1 MYQIKSSKQVL
12 AAVPDKDLALDSA
25 QSRSLREQKPIQVYQ
40 GPRLIAL
47 FDKGIKLFGYTPRL
61 RRGVAGWSF
70 TTVARRQPL
79 LNAFYGSNSRYE
91 VAKSWRT
98 VLVLS

>member
-47 FDKGIKLFGYTPRL
+47 FDKGIKLFGYTRI
-61 RRGVAGWSF
+61 AGWSF
-70 TTVARRQPL
+70 RTVTRRQPL